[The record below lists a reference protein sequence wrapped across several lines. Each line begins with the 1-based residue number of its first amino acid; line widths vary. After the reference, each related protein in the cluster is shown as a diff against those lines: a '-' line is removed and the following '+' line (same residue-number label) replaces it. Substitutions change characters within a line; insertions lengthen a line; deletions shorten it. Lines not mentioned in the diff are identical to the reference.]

1 MVAGTVAGTLQKMA
15 KAAVH
20 QALKTAELYLAKGIE
35 REAQQTDYQAKA
47 LQRELQTVFARN
59 TIALADLVRILAIR

>member
-1 MVAGTVAGTLQKMA
+1 MA
-15 KAAVH
+15 TAAVH
-20 QALKTAELYLAKGIE
+20 EALKT
-35 REAQQTDYQAKA
+35 REAQQTDHQAKA